1 MLKVPSFA
9 KCVRFNSK
17 GETLGKKTFHLNISL
32 GDLDGAE
39 TVILPGDPG
48 RVEKIASHLE
58 NSRKVAYNREFNI
71 MVGEMGGQT
80 IGICSTGIGGPS
92 TAIAIEELAMLGV
105 KKFLRVGTTGAI
117 QPYIKPGD
125 LIISTG
131 AVRMDGA
138 SQHIAP
144 AEFPAVA
151 DYKMIENLVNS
162 AVDLGFTYH
171 TGITASSDTFY
182 QGQNRKDS
190 YRNGFVI
197 RQFHDKISELE
208 SLNVLSF
215 EMEAATVLTQTAAY
229 GLKGAC
235 ILGVLI
241 NRHLTEVPEGN
252 IHQLAQET
260 SIKTAIKSLTFS

>member
-1 MLKVPSFA
+1 MGRQTIGSPELSRKA
-9 KCVRFNSK
+9 
-17 GETLGKKTFHLNISL
+17 FHLEISQS
-32 GDLDGAE
+32 DIDKAE

-48 RVEKIASHLE
+48 RVPKIAALLD
-58 NSRKVAYNREFNI
+58 NGRKVAYNREFNI
-71 MVGEMGGQT
+71 MLGEISGVPT
-80 IGICSTGIGGPS
+80 LVCSTGIGGPS
-92 TAIAIEELAMLGV
+92 TAIAIEELAMLGI
-105 KKFLRVGTTGAI
+105 KNFLRVGTTGAI
-117 QPYIKPGD
+117 QPHINPGD

-138 SQHIAP
+138 SHHIAP

-151 DYKMIENLVNS
+151 DYRMIESLVNAS
-162 AVDLGFTYH
+162 KDLGYTYH
-171 TGITASSDTFY
+171 TGVTASSDTFY

-190 YRNGFVI
+190 FRNGFVI
-197 RQFHDKISELE
+197 RQFKDKIAELE

-241 NRHLTEVPEGN
+241 NRHRKETPEGAVL
-252 IHQLAQET
+252 QQAQDA
-260 SIKTAIKSLTFS
+260 SIKTAIKSLSYRSK